1 MQNEFRHRRFI
12 QQHHNHCRYCSA
24 SSPPSVQR
32 EPNEKRVDSYPKIM
46 AVERVVRLA
55 EVRRGGEGEV
65 KD

>member
-1 MQNEFRHRRFI
+1 MNSDTAASFSSTTTTAATA
-12 QQHHNHCRYCSA
+12 QH
-24 SSPPSVQR
+24 PQR

-55 EVRRGGEGEV
+55 EVRCGGEGEV